1 MEKEHMPRII
11 VTGAAGRLGS
21 AVIGQLLRIAP
32 QSLVAV
38 TTRDPQA
45 ARSWSDERV
54 EVRRGDFDHP
64 STLPDAFRGAE
75 RLLIISTSADN
86 ATRIRQHRN
95 AFEAAREA
103 GVGHV
108 YYTSVMQRE
117 GSPFLAA
124 KGHLQSEVDLGQAAA
139 RSTVFRNG
147 QYMEN
152 FPLFLRVGLEGDT
165 INLPADGPTSWVALH
180 DLAEGIAHVLAGEE
194 AAQDSQILTLT
205 GPEAVDFT
213 DIARI
218 AGKALGRHIERKVI
232 SPEAFVER
240 VTRQGLSHGFA
251 QLLESGFRSRAS
263 GELSTVDPALQQ
275 IVGRRLR
282 RVEDELPLL
291 LEKMTEGNDRWATRF
306 REAERV
312 TS

>member
-1 MEKEHMPRII
+1 MENEHMPRII
-11 VTGAAGRLGS
+11 VTGASGRLAS

-45 ARSWSDERV
+45 ARSWSDEGV
-54 EVRRGDFDHP
+54 EVRHGDFDHP
-64 STLPDAFRGAE
+64 ATLPHAFRGAE

-86 ATRIRQHRN
+86 STRVRQHRN

-103 GVGHV
+103 GVRHL

-124 KGHLQSEVDLGQAAA
+124 QGHLQSEADLVQAAA
-139 RSTVFRNG
+139 RSTIFRNG

-180 DLAEGIAHVLAGEE
+180 DLAEGIAHVLAGTQ
-194 AAQDSQILTLT
+194 ATPDSEILTLT
-205 GPEAVDFT
+205 GPEALDFA
-213 DIARI
+213 DIARL
-218 AGKALGRHIERKVI
+218 ASKALGRHIERKVI
-232 SPEAFVER
+232 RPEAFVER
-240 VTRQGLSHGFA
+240 VTQKGLSHGFA
-251 QLLESGFRSRAS
+251 QVLESGFRSRAS

-275 IVGRRLR
+275 IVGRPLR
-282 RVEDELPLL
+282 RVKDELPLL
-291 LEKMTEGNDRWATRF
+291 LEKMAEGSDRWAERF